1 MRRQIYLVHHDTYE
15 NTNAFFFD
23 LQDAEIYLAQEANRD
38 GSSVDEWHISVLI
51 EGVRL
56 KGISLTFCEDED
68 YDIKSLIQEI
78 HVGSRAFPAT

>member
-51 EGVRL
+51 WRGYHSRFV
-56 KGISLTFCEDED
+56 KMKMT
-68 YDIKSLIQEI
+68 IKSLIHSCEI

>member
-51 EGVRL
+51 
-56 KGISLTFCEDED
+56 
-68 YDIKSLIQEI
+68 
-78 HVGSRAFPAT
+78 